1 VVAWPASQS
10 IEHPVGA
17 NVYGSAVLR
26 TEPDRALAEIGVAR
40 VAATAKAAF
49 SETGKA
55 VEAVVKSVRR
65 NNIAPEAVEVSRVV
79 LTSAHEG
86 FGQAQKFIG
95 YRARVT
101 FRILIGR
108 LDGVEKILA
117 DAVEAG
123 ANEVV
128 SVKYLTTHL
137 AELRAQARR
146 EAVFAARRKAEVYC
160 GAAGVSLGHVLHIE
174 DLNPDSMVNRAG
186 HLEATG
192 SDMQDDDA
200 APGAL
205 MSGSLVVSAAVM
217 VTWSI
222 LHD

>member
-1 VVAWPASQS
+1 VPWPANQS

-26 TEPDRALAEIGVAR
+26 TEPDRVLAEIGVAR
-40 VAATAKAAF
+40 VASTAKAAF
-49 SETGKA
+49 ADTGKA

-65 NNIAPEAVEVSRVV
+65 NNISPEDVEVSRVV
-79 LTSAHEG
+79 LTTAYDG
-86 FGQAQKFIG
+86 FGQAQKFVG

-101 FRILIGR
+101 FRILIAR
-108 LDGVEKILA
+108 LDGVEKVLT

-123 ANEVV
+123 ANEVI

-160 GAAGVSLGHVLHIE
+160 EAAGVSLGHVLHIE
-174 DLNPDSMVNRAG
+174 DVNPDSMVYRGG
-186 HLEATG
+186 HVEATG

-200 APGAL
+200 TPGAL
-205 MSGSLVVSAAVM
+205 MSGSLVVPAAVM

-222 LHD
+222 LQA

>member
-1 VVAWPASQS
+1 VVPWPANQS

-26 TEPDRALAEIGVAR
+26 TEPDRVLAEIGVAR
-40 VAATAKAAF
+40 VASTAKAAF
-49 SETGKA
+49 ADTGKA

-65 NNIAPEAVEVSRVV
+65 NNISPEAVEVSRVV
-79 LTSAHEG
+79 LTTAYDG
-86 FGQAQKFIG
+86 FGQAQKFVG

-101 FRILIGR
+101 FRILIAR
-108 LDGVEKILA
+108 LDGVEKVLA

-123 ANEVV
+123 ANEVI

-137 AELRAQARR
+137 AELRAKARR
-146 EAVFAARRKAEVYC
+146 GAVFAARRKAEVYC
-160 GAAGVSLGHVLHIE
+160 EAAGVSLGHVLHIE
-174 DLNPDSMVNRAG
+174 DVNPDSMVYRGG
-186 HLEATG
+186 HVEATG
-192 SDMQDDDA
+192 SDMQDDEA
-200 APGAL
+200 TPRAL
-205 MSGSLVVSAAVM
+205 MSGSLVVTAAVM

>member
-1 VVAWPASQS
+1 M
-10 IEHPVGA
+10 
-17 NVYGSAVLR
+17 
-26 TEPDRALAEIGVAR
+26 
-40 VAATAKAAF
+40 
-49 SETGKA
+49 
-55 VEAVVKSVRR
+55 
-65 NNIAPEAVEVSRVV
+65 EVSRVV

>member
-1 VVAWPASQS
+1 MPWPANQS

-26 TEPDRALAEIGVAR
+26 TEPDRVLAEIGVAR
-40 VAATAKAAF
+40 VASTAKAAF
-49 SETGKA
+49 ADTGKA

-65 NNIAPEAVEVSRVV
+65 NNISPEDVEVSRVV
-79 LTSAHEG
+79 LTTAYDG
-86 FGQAQKFIG
+86 FGQAQKFVG

-101 FRILIGR
+101 FRILIAR
-108 LDGVEKILA
+108 LDGVEKVLT

-123 ANEVV
+123 ASEVI

-160 GAAGVSLGHVLHIE
+160 EAAGVSLGHVLHIE
-174 DLNPDSMVNRAG
+174 DVNPDSMVYRGG
-186 HLEATG
+186 HVEATG

-200 APGAL
+200 TPGAL
-205 MSGSLVVSAAVM
+205 MSGSLVVPAAVM

-222 LHD
+222 LQA

>member
-1 VVAWPASQS
+1 VPWPANQS

-26 TEPDRALAEIGVAR
+26 TEPDRVLAEIGVAR
-40 VAATAKAAF
+40 VASTAKAAF
-49 SETGKA
+49 ADTGKA
-55 VEAVVKSVRR
+55 VEAVVKAVRR
-65 NNIAPEAVEVSRVV
+65 NNISPEAVEVSRVV
-79 LTSAHEG
+79 LATAYDG
-86 FGQAQKFIG
+86 YGQAQKFVG

-101 FRILIGR
+101 FRILIAR
-108 LDGVEKILA
+108 LDGVEKVLT

-123 ANEVV
+123 ANEVI

-160 GAAGVSLGHVLHIE
+160 EAAGVSLGHVLHIE
-174 DLNPDSMVNRAG
+174 DVNPDSMVCRGG
-186 HLEATG
+186 HVEATG
-192 SDMQDDDA
+192 SDMADDDA
-200 APGAL
+200 TPGGL
-205 MSGSLVVSAAVM
+205 MSGSLVVTAAVM
-217 VTWSI
+217 VTWSL

>member
-1 VVAWPASQS
+1 MAWPTNQS

-26 TEPDRALAEIGVAR
+26 TEPDRSVAEVGARWVASM
-40 VAATAKAAF
+40 AKSAF
-49 SETGKA
+49 PDTGKA
-55 VEAVVKSVRR
+55 VEAAVRSVRR
-65 NNIAPEAVEVSRVV
+65 SNISPEAVEVARVV
-79 LTSAHEG
+79 LTSAYEG

-101 FRILIGR
+101 FRILIDR
-108 LDGVEKILA
+108 LDGVARVLT

-123 ANEVV
+123 ANEVT
-128 SVKYLTTHL
+128 SVRYLTTHL

-146 EAVFAARRKAEVYC
+146 EAVAAARRKAEVYC
-160 GAAGVSLGHVLHIE
+160 EAAGVALGHVLHIE
-174 DLNPDSMVNRAG
+174 DVNPDSMVYRGG
-186 HLEATG
+186 HVEAAG
-192 SDMQDDDA
+192 SDIQDDEA
-200 APGAL
+200 ASGAL
-205 MSGSLVVSAAVM
+205 QSGSLVVSAAVM

>member
-1 VVAWPASQS
+1 VPWPANQS

-40 VAATAKAAF
+40 VASTAKAAF
-49 SETGKA
+49 AATGKA
-55 VEAVVKSVRR
+55 VDAVIESVRR
-65 NNIAPEAVEVSRVV
+65 NNIPPEAVEVSRVV
-79 LTSAHEG
+79 LTTAHEG

-123 ANEVV
+123 ANEVM
-128 SVKYLTTHL
+128 SVKYLTSQL
-137 AELRAQARR
+137 AEVRAQARR
-146 EAVFAARRKAEVYC
+146 EAVAAARRKAEVYC
-160 GAAGVSLGHVLHIE
+160 EAAGVSLGHVLHIE
-174 DLNPDSMVNRAG
+174 DMNPDSKVYRG
-186 HLEATG
+186 GQVEATA
-192 SDMQDDDA
+192 SELQDDDA

-217 VTWSI
+217 VAWSI
-222 LHD
+222 LQD

>member
-1 VVAWPASQS
+1 MPWPANQS

-26 TEPDRALAEIGVAR
+26 TEPDRVLAEIGVAR
-40 VAATAKAAF
+40 VASTAKAAF
-49 SETGKA
+49 ADTGKA

-65 NNIAPEAVEVSRVV
+65 NNISPEDVEVSRVV
-79 LTSAHEG
+79 LTTAYDG
-86 FGQAQKFIG
+86 FGQAQKFVG

-101 FRILIGR
+101 FRILIAR
-108 LDGVEKILA
+108 LDGVEKVLT

-123 ANEVV
+123 ANEVI

-160 GAAGVSLGHVLHIE
+160 EAAGVSLGHVLHIE
-174 DLNPDSMVNRAG
+174 DVNPDSMVYRGG
-186 HLEATG
+186 HVEATG

-200 APGAL
+200 TPGAL
-205 MSGSLVVSAAVM
+205 MSGSLVVPAAVM

-222 LHD
+222 LQA

>member
-1 VVAWPASQS
+1 M
-10 IEHPVGA
+10 
-17 NVYGSAVLR
+17 LR

-49 SETGKA
+49 AETGKA
-55 VEAVVKSVRR
+55 VEAVVRSVRR
-65 NNIAPEAVEVSRVV
+65 NNISPEAVEVSRVV
-79 LTSAHEG
+79 LTTAHEG
-86 FGQAQKFIG
+86 FGQAQKFVG

-108 LDGVEKILA
+108 LDSVEKILA

-137 AELRAQARR
+137 AEVRAQARR

-160 GAAGVSLGHVLHIE
+160 EAAGVSLGHVLHIE
-174 DLNPDSMVNRAG
+174 DLNPDSMVNRGG
-186 HLEATG
+186 HVEAAG